1 MTRRTV
7 KFENKIYIKSGFTI
21 VGPKEGES
29 SYKNCF
35 DVVLK
40 DDKWCEKS
48 FEKCESKMHRDAI
61 FGAIKKAGLNRDDI
75 DILLSGDLLN
85 EIVASNLAARNLES
99 AFLGLFNACSTFGE
113 AILIG
118 SMLLDGGFA
127 KNISCSTSSHF
138 ATAERQYRFPLELG
152 NQRKPTAQW
161 TVTGSGCTILSREC
175 PESIN
180 TQVCQDD
187 IFLVNYTDNIDEKEL
202 KKYNKSL
209 DKQKK
214 DINNELSNIESE
226 NFGKSDND
234 YGKAMPCY
242 ACVTG
247 GTIGKVVDLGI
258 DDEANMGAAMA
269 PAAFD
274 TIMTHLEESG
284 RGLEDFD
291 AVYTGDLGRF
301 GKQTLETLFE
311 REGIKLPD
319 YYDDCGA
326 SYYKPEQKT
335 YQGGSGTGCVNT
347 IFNGYLL
354 KRLQRGEI
362 RRALIVPT
370 GALLNRD
377 SPLQKETIP
386 GIAHAFVVESF
397 EFGSERG
404 RRDNEY

>member
-1 MTRRTV
+1 MAKRIIQFQNR
-7 KFENKIYIKSGFTI
+7 IYVKSGFTI

-29 SYKNCF
+29 NYKNCF

-48 FEKCESKMHRDAI
+48 FEKCESKMHRDSI
-61 FGAIKKAGLNRDDI
+61 FGAVKKAGMRREDI
-75 DILLSGDLLN
+75 DIMLSGDLLN
-85 EIVASNLAARNLES
+85 EIVASNLAARNMES

-127 KNISCSTSSHF
+127 QNITCSTSSHF

-161 TVTGSGCTILSREC
+161 TVTGAGCTVLSRDC
-175 PESIN
+175 PQSRN
-180 TQVCQDD
+180 TEVLQDD
-187 IFLVNYTDNIDEKEL
+187 IFTVDYTDNLDEKEL
-202 KKYNKSL
+202 QKYNKSL
-209 DKQKK
+209 EKQKR
-214 DINNELSNIESE
+214 DINMELSNMEAQ
-226 NFGKSDND
+226 NFFKTEND
-234 YGKAMPCY
+234 YRKEMPCFV
-242 ACVTG
+242 CITG
-247 GTIGKVVDLGI
+247 GIIGKVVDLGI

-274 TIMTHLEESG
+274 TITTYLEESG
-284 RGLEDFD
+284 KDLKHFD
-291 AVYTGDLGRF
+291 AIYTGDLGRY
-301 GKQTLETLFE
+301 GRQMLTTLMK
-311 REGIKLPD
+311 REGLELPA

-326 SYYKPEQKT
+326 SYYTPKQKT

-347 IFNGYLL
+347 VFNGSIL

-362 RRALIVPT
+362 KRALIVPT

-386 GIAHAFVVESF
+386 GIAHAFVAESF
-397 EFGSERG
+397 EYGNERG
-404 RRDNEY
+404 RRDSEY